1 MRQAIPDPT
10 MRQLPPP
17 LSLIAVLAVLLA
29 AGCAT
34 VEKDK
39 RAITLYKATTG
50 YESAIRWGYF
60 QNAFGYLHPD
70 KRENQ
75 ELPEHFQELRV
86 VGYDAVQSPVVQPTK
101 DKAVQI
107 VNIGYLYEDRQVVKQ
122 LTDTQLWEWDE
133 EDGAWWLTSGLP
145 KFE

>member
-1 MRQAIPDPT
+1 MRH
-10 MRQLPPP
+10 PPRP
-17 LSLIAVLAVLLA
+17 AHLILALATALLA

-39 RAITLYKATTG
+39 RAIALYKATTG

-70 KRENQ
+70 KRKDQ
-75 ELPEHFQELRV
+75 ELPERFAELRV

-107 VNIGYLYEDRQVVKQ
+107 VTIGYLYEDRQVVKQ

-133 EDGAWWLTSGLP
+133 QAGSWWLTSGLP
-145 KFE
+145 AFE